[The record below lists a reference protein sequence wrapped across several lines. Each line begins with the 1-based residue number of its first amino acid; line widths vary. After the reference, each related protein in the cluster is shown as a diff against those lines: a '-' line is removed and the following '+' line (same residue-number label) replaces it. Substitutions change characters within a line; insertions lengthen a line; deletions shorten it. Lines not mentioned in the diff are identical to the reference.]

1 MAQNVKAPCSK
12 GPQCILSMKRLFNYL
27 HGVSI
32 KQIII
37 TARCYVLINCIV
49 WGWCLLCSL
58 PSLNQLI
65 NAALHWSIES
75 VLGKEDSIQWWRCF
89 VWWCVGIHCQVYLAE
104 YVFYNVG
111 PTGLEKSFKK
121 KKKNWFREKHAMCI
135 VMEAYFFCI
144 HIIIRGGITACCIFC
159 CLVLYIFYGK
169 CLVHCALMLW

>member
-1 MAQNVKAPCSK
+1 MCHLVLYIRKKPRTCTSSTCPIIMSFLLSLFFPFSLFFFFTLMAQNVKAPCSK

-121 KKKNWFREKHAMCI
+121 KRTGLERSMP
-135 VMEAYFFCI
+135 
-144 HIIIRGGITACCIFC
+144 
-159 CLVLYIFYGK
+159 
-169 CLVHCALMLW
+169 CA

>member
-12 GPQCILSMKRLFNYL
+12 GPQCILSMKSLFNYL

-65 NAALHWSIES
+65 NAALHWSIDS

-121 KKKNWFREKHAMCI
+121 KKNWFREKHAMCI
-135 VMEAYFFCI
+135 VMEAYVFCI

-159 CLVLYIFYGK
+159 CLVLYTP
-169 CLVHCALMLW
+169 